1 MITPSKTK
9 SRFEQILSGIY
20 AWHFWEN
27 NQQVCI
33 DCLKPRSYKN
43 KFECKNYGSAKFY
56 VLDYQDSSF
65 KIFPSL

>member
-9 SRFEQILSGIY
+9 SCFEQILSGNY
-20 AWHFWEN
+20 AWHFCEN